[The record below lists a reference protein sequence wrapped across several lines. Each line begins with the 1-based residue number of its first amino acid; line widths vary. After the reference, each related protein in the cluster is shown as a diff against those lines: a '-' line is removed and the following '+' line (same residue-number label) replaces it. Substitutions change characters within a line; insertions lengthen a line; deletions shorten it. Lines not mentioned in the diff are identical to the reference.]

1 MARARSQPDTPRR
14 FGRILAVAV
23 LLTGLGG
30 APTGSAAELAPC
42 RLKGLEQEALCG
54 RLLRPLDP
62 ERAEGATIELVYA
75 LLPALSRHK
84 LPDPVLF
91 VAGGPGQSATGL
103 AAPLAA
109 QFAGLRNRR
118 DLVFVDQRG
127 TGRSAPLNCPDDNG
141 RAVGKPLADQLAI
154 GAQIRSLDRCRAAL
168 EQLPYGDLRR
178 FTTAIAAADLEA
190 VRIDLGAERIDL
202 IGASYG
208 TRVVLEYLRRFPQY
222 VRRAVLDGVVPPDMN
237 LPLSFA
243 RDAGAALERVFADCE
258 RDADCAGRYPDLRD
272 RWRRLM
278 AADAHPVTVAHPVT
292 GIEERIEFTPA
303 ILANLVRSA
312 LYSPVLAS
320 ALPAAIAA
328 AGDGRMAPLLA
339 LTAGGGELAHG
350 MHFSVI
356 CAEDM
361 GRPEPAGSASVNEFE
376 RGMLGLYRQ
385 VCARWPAL
393 KPPAEF
399 YAMPP
404 AGAPTLVLSGGLD
417 PVTGPRHGRRVAQ
430 ALGDRA
436 LYIEAGNLGHGV
448 MMTPCGRELVNAFV
462 TAADDAAAGKID
474 RGCAAAIPRPRIF
487 IPPGG
492 AR

>member
-1 MARARSQPDTPRR
+1 MARARPKPGARRR
-14 FGRILAVAV
+14 FGRIPAIAALV
-23 LLTGLGG
+23 LGVGG
-30 APTGSAAELAPC
+30 ALAGSAAELAPC
-42 RLKGLEQEALCG
+42 RVKGLEQEALCG

-62 ERAEGATIELVYA
+62 ERAEGSTIELVYA

-91 VAGGPGQSATGL
+91 VAGGPGQSAIGL

-127 TGRSAPLNCPDDNG
+127 TGRSAPLKCPDDEA
-141 RAVGKPLADQLAI
+141 RTASRPLADQLAI
-154 GAQIRSLDRCRAAL
+154 DAQIRSLERCRTTL
-168 EQLPYGDLRR
+168 ERLPYGDLRR
-178 FTTAIAAADLEA
+178 FTTANAAADLEA
-190 VRIDLGAERIDL
+190 VRIALGAERIDL

-208 TRVVLEYLRRFPQY
+208 TRVVLEYLRRFPQH
-222 VRRAVLDGVVPPDMN
+222 VRRAVIDGVVPPDMN

-258 RDADCAGRYPDLRD
+258 HDAECARRYPDLRG

-278 AADAHPVTVAHPVT
+278 AAAAHPVTVAHPVT
-292 GIEERIEFTPA
+292 GVEERIEIAPA
-303 ILANLVRSA
+303 VLANLVRSA

-328 AGDGRMAPLLA
+328 ADDGRVAPLLA

-350 MHFSVI
+350 MHFSVV

-361 GRPEPAGSASVNEFE
+361 RGPEPAAPVPVNEFE
-376 RGMLGLYRQ
+376 HGMLELYRQ

-399 YAMPP
+399 YTMPP

-417 PVTGPRHGRRVAQ
+417 PVTGPRHGRRVAA

-436 LYIEAGNLGHGV
+436 LHIEAGNLGHGV
-448 MMTPCGRELVNAFV
+448 MMTPCGRELVSAFV
-462 TAADDAAAGKID
+462 TAVDDAAAGKID
-474 RGCAAAIPRPRIF
+474 RRCAAAIPRPQIF

-492 AR
+492 VR